1 MPNEENTFFSSK
13 RELKL
18 TVQLLLLQT
27 DTFQFSESGM
37 PMPMMRTI
45 CFTGAFS
52 TWQDLAMALLLLP
65 QAALTVACLVQVA
78 ALTVA
83 FLAVLSNP
91 SLDPCKS
98 EY

>member
-1 MPNEENTFFSSK
+1 M
-13 RELKL
+13 
-18 TVQLLLLQT
+18 QLLLLQT

-52 TWQDLAMALLLLP
+52 TWQDLAMALLLP